1 MLPRLLHAAVP
12 VPAAQAGSAA
22 VVAAVLHRAQRRP
35 LRRVDLEAEVQGP
48 RHGGEEG

>member
-22 VVAAVLHRAQRRP
+22 VVAAVWHRVERRP
-35 LRRVDLEAEVQGP
+35 LRRVDLEAEVQGA